1 MILKDHHAEW
11 FSSNK
16 DKQNNG
22 EQEISLA
29 PACFFLVSLTS
40 CSQASRYT
48 KPSGYAFLRL
58 SVCVCVCVCVC
69 VRVCACMCAVTLF
82 PWVCMPV
89 SWILLLLDLV
99 SSLRSCFPP
108 SKTTIYTHSCSFF
121 PASFSSKYYSYIFML
136 TRRLTYYTVWP
147 IIYSTYMWTS
157 LVSLPQIYMKNQF
170 VNKITFL
177 QQDIELAKKFICFP
191 VTSQKNPNKLF
202 GQPNN

>member
-1 MILKDHHAEW
+1 MKSRKYPWHLHVSFWYPSPPAHRLQGILNLQDMPFW
-11 FSSNK
+11 GS
-16 DKQNNG
+16 
-22 EQEISLA
+22 
-29 PACFFLVSLTS
+29 P
-40 CSQASRYT
+40 
-48 KPSGYAFLRL
+48 
-58 SVCVCVCVCVC
+58 CVCVCAR
-69 VRVCACMCAVTLF
+69 VRVCGNPISVGLHAC
-82 PWVCMPV
+82 
-89 SWILLLLDLV
+89 LLNLTSLGLV

-108 SKTTIYTHSCSFF
+108 SKTTIYTHGCSFF

-136 TRRLTYYTVWP
+136 TRRLTYYTAWP

-157 LVSLPQIYMKNQF
+157 LGSLPQIYMKNQF

>member
-1 MILKDHHAEW
+1 MESRKYPWHLHVSFWYPSPPAHRLQGILNLQDMPFW
-11 FSSNK
+11 GSPCVFV
-16 DKQNNG
+16 
-22 EQEISLA
+22 
-29 PACFFLVSLTS
+29 F
-40 CSQASRYT
+40 
-48 KPSGYAFLRL
+48 
-58 SVCVCVCVCVC
+58 VCVCVCA
-69 VRVCACMCAVTLF
+69 RVCACMCAVTLF